1 MTARVP
7 ANTAEVVGVGDI
19 ENDFGEAVNLGEL
32 ESEEPRE
39 ELGVP
44 MLAPLDANDPSSP
57 LPVMETDRAYWFS
70 GALSFDPNQDLA
82 ASMAPEMPGRAA
94 LEASLGSTLSVMCQ
108 LDRGVGAL
116 RSSSAA
122 RSRS

>member
-44 MLAPLDANDPSSP
+44 MLAPLDANDPTA
-57 LPVMETDRAYWFS
+57 VHF
-70 GALSFDPNQDLA
+70 Q
-82 ASMAPEMPGRAA
+82 
-94 LEASLGSTLSVMCQ
+94 
-108 LDRGVGAL
+108 
-116 RSSSAA
+116 
-122 RSRS
+122 

>member
-19 ENDFGEAVNLGEL
+19 DIDIDLGEGENLGEL

-39 ELGVP
+39 EAGVP

-70 GALSFDPNQDLA
+70 GALSFEPNQDLA
-82 ASMAPEMPGRAA
+82 ASMAAVMPGRAA
-94 LEASLGSTLSVMCQ
+94 LDSSSEPTLSAM
-108 LDRGVGAL
+108 
-116 RSSSAA
+116 
-122 RSRS
+122 SRAFRTDDKGGRTF